1 MKKNLSNIEDI
12 NQWFMDIIHYAIPR
26 KNNGYKSLL
35 ILEFS
40 VKENRTLLETIIFI
54 KNDNAETFSD
64 IFKYLNDKYKFN
76 PKNLNK
82 KFINKY

>member
-1 MKKNLSNIEDI
+1 MKILISGLWISHI
-12 NQWFMDIIHYAIPR
+12 YAIPR
-26 KNNGYKSLL
+26 KNNGYKLLL

-54 KNDNAETFSD
+54 KNDNAETFLD

-76 PKNLNK
+76 PKNLK
-82 KFINKY
+82 